1 MKPGTVVVGV
11 DFSVALTH
19 AAPWLRRWLATKGEI
34 TLVHAVGTTTPPP
47 FLRRVVS
54 ELDEAERQFREAQ
67 NRLGEWARAYGLD
80 GARIVVR
87 DAPPHELLM
96 AVARERHA
104 ELTIVGAHR
113 GDDRPWKRLG
123 TTAERLLRA
132 AETSLLIV
140 RGAMGEGPRRI
151 LVAVDDVAITERLLS
166 VAGSIADRFEA
177 DLRAVHVL
185 SNAAMS
191 HVMSMEAIESS
202 NADERRARVD
212 ADLTGIETR
221 WLRKLWQNTHGS
233 EDIDAVVRYGSPG
246 KEILDAAEDFDAD
259 LIVIGRYGIG
269 RAIPAV
275 FGSVVGTV
283 AHDAACPVLVVN
295 GDVTT
300 V

>member
-1 MKPGTVVVGV
+1 MKAGAVVVGV
-11 DFSVALTH
+11 DFSVAITH
-19 AAPWLRRWLATKGEI
+19 AAPWLRHWLATNGDI
-34 TLVHAVGTTTPPP
+34 TLAHAVGRTPLPA
-47 FLRRVVS
+47 FVRGMVS
-54 ELDEAERQFREAQ
+54 ELVDGERQLREAQ
-67 NRLGEWARAYGLD
+67 ARLREWAQANGLH
-80 GARIVVR
+80 GAHTIVR
-87 DAPPHELLM
+87 DIPPHELLT
-96 AVARERHA
+96 AVAREHSA

-140 RGAMGEGPRRI
+140 RGEMGDGPRHV
-151 LVAVDDVAITERLLS
+151 LVAVDDVLIAERVVA
-166 VAGSIADRFEA
+166 VAGAIADRFEA

-191 HVMSMEAIESS
+191 HVMSMEAIESRS
-202 NADERRARVD
+202 VATRRANVR
-212 ADLTGIETR
+212 ADLADIEMR
-221 WLRKLWQNTHGS
+221 WLRKLWKNTKGH
-233 EDIDAVVRYGSPG
+233 EDVDSVVRYGSPG
-246 KEILDAAEDFDAD
+246 PEILAAATDFGAD

-269 RAIPAV
+269 RAIPAI

-283 AHDAACPVLVVN
+283 VHDAACPVLVVN

>member
-1 MKPGTVVVGV
+1 MKPGAVVVGV
-11 DFSVALTH
+11 DFSVAITH
-19 AAPWLRRWLATKGEI
+19 AAPWLRRWLATTGEI
-34 TLVHAVGTTTPPP
+34 TLVHAVGATTPPA
-47 FLRRVVS
+47 FLRRMVS
-54 ELDEAERQFREAQ
+54 ELSEAERQFRDAQ
-67 NRLGEWARAYGLD
+67 NRLGEWARANGLD

-87 DAPPHELLM
+87 DVPPHELLLS
-96 AVARERHA
+96 VARERHA

-113 GDDRPWKRLG
+113 GDERPWKRLG

-132 AETSLLIV
+132 AESSLLIV
-140 RGAMGEGPRRI
+140 RGEMGNGPRRI
-151 LVAVDDVAITERLLS
+151 LVAVDDVAITERVLA
-166 VAGSIADRFEA
+166 VAGSIADRFQA

-202 NADERRARVD
+202 SADERRARVD
-212 ADLTGIETR
+212 ADLADIEMR
-221 WLRKLWQNTHGS
+221 WLQKLWKNTRGG
-233 EDIDAVVRYGSPG
+233 EDIDAVVRYGHPG
-246 KEILDAAEDFDAD
+246 TEILEAAEDFGAD

-269 RAIPAV
+269 RAIPAF